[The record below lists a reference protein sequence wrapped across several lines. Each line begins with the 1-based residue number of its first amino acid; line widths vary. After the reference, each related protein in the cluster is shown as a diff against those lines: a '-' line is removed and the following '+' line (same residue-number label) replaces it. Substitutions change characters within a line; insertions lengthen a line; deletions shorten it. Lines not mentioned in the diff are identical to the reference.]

1 MKTRSESQG
10 LGGRRRL
17 FASGIESLE
26 RRDLLAADLLPGD
39 ANRDYHLD
47 ESDFVFAM
55 KAGKY
60 ETGDDAEWAEGDWN
74 DDGLFNSS
82 DHLLVFTSGQYRSG
96 PYSDSAG
103 DPVSDLKPLS
113 NGERGDVTLY
123 YDSTNGNLRVGTI
136 GSDALVTTI
145 QIRSASNQF
154 TEDPGNGLAGLFDVD
169 FSTDT
174 RSFFGPSGYDSYV
187 FRGAL
192 PIDMPLDALRSDLT
206 VDGSLFGGGELGAVR
221 LISESPARDGHL
233 PGDSNRDYYFDPSD
247 FVQVMRVWGNH
258 QEIPGRTYWETGDW
272 NGDGS
277 FNSSDFVV
285 AFSSGNY
292 GQGAYDVRA
301 GEAQHQLKSPVVGA
315 DDAPLTIYY
324 DSADGSIVAVPSDFM
339 TMTTLHIRSRSG
351 ALQEVSVPG
360 LFDVSDETDFFRLS
374 PDGESQV
381 AARTLPGLTLEE
393 IAADLAVDGSRN
405 LGGGIETVAV
415 SSIRELPS
423 EHHVDMP
430 SCQDSLLEGLLP
442 GDANRDGIFNSQDL
456 TQVFAT
462 AEYDDGI
469 PDNSVWGEGDWNCDG
484 EFDSGD
490 LVRAFASGYSRDSVA
505 AAWVGGRLG
514 AGEGWAERDD
524 DQSSGQSSS
533 NRGRA
538 FMA

>member
-1 MKTRSESQG
+1 MKIKSKSQG
-10 LGGRRRL
+10 FGGRRRF

-96 PYSDSAG
+96 PYSDAAG

-123 YDSTNGNLRVGTI
+123 YDSTNGDLRVATV

-174 RSFFGPSGYDSYV
+174 RSFFGPSGHDSYV

-206 VDGSLFGGGELGAVR
+206 VDGSLFGGGGLGAVR
-221 LISESPARDGHL
+221 LISESPARDGHQ

-247 FVQVMRVWGNH
+247 FVQVMKVWGNH
-258 QEIPGRTYWETGDW
+258 QEIPGRAYWETGDW

-292 GQGAYDVRA
+292 GQGAYDERA
-301 GEAQHQLKSPVVGA
+301 GDAYHQLVSPVV
-315 DDAPLTIYY
+315 DAEDASLTIYY
-324 DSADGSIVAVPSDFM
+324 DSADGTMVAAAPNFT
-339 TMTTLHIRSRSG
+339 TMTALHIRSLSG
-351 ALQEVSVPG
+351 ALQEISDIG
-360 LFDVSDETDFFRLS
+360 LFDVSNETDLFRLMPS
-374 PDGESQV
+374 GESQV
-381 AARTLPGLTLEE
+381 VVLTQPGLTLEE
-393 IAADLAVDGSRN
+393 LAADLAVDGARN
-405 LGGGIETVAV
+405 LGGDIETVAV
-415 SSIRELPS
+415 NSIRELHS
-423 EHHVDMP
+423 ENHGHMP
-430 SCQDSLLEGLLP
+430 SCRDSLLEGLLP

-490 LVRAFASGYSRDSVA
+490 LVRAFESGYSRDSVA
-505 AAWVGGRLG
+505 AAWVGGRLDV
-514 AGEGWAERDD
+514 GEAWAERDD
-524 DQSSGQSSS
+524 DESSGKSSS

-538 FMA
+538 FLA